1 MQEPSTLFGLK
12 CWRKKSQD
20 KSKWKPKKPTKTIQW
35 LLRHMFHL
43 TIPQTSPKI
52 RCFTFTKNTENSPNL
67 KQKTCAGR
75 LPRPKKAVSKRAL
88 LGVTHGQPSG
98 HVLSR
103 PSVLN
108 VAWLLPCSPK
118 PKNPNSKTA
127 PPKTKPTLNHASTI
141 QTKAPMFASHPY

>member
-108 VAWLLPCSPK
+108 VVVALL
-118 PKNPNSKTA
+118 SKTQESKLQNCTSKNQTHPEPCLYNSNKSPHVRF
-127 PPKTKPTLNHASTI
+127 PPLLA
-141 QTKAPMFASHPY
+141 